1 MCTFLLA
8 GEFHHAIN
16 LSRPRIIFA
25 SNAATTTTI
34 AVSKQNKFVESIIVI
49 DKTGTNSAS
58 GNGLNVTKLD
68 DLVSS
73 ISINDC
79 NTFDCKPIDLA
90 NNVALVLCSSGTT
103 GLPKGVEL
111 TQRNILVGTSQL
123 K

>member
-1 MCTFLLA
+1 MYPFLFA

-16 LSRPRIIFA
+16 LSRPRMIFA
-25 SNAATTTTI
+25 SNAVARTTI
-34 AVSKQNKFVESIIVI
+34 AVSKQNKFVESIILI
-49 DKTGTNSAS
+49 DQSGTSSDS
-58 GNGLNVTKLD
+58 GHGMNVTKLD

-79 NTFDCKPIDLA
+79 NTFECKPIDLA

>member
-1 MCTFLLA
+1 MFRCFRFA

-16 LSRPRIIFA
+16 LSRPKIIFA
-25 SNAATTTTI
+25 SNAVLKPTI
-34 AVSKQNKFVESIIVI
+34 AVSKQNKFVESIILI
-49 DKTGTNSAS
+49 DNNS
-58 GNGLNVTKLD
+58 GNPQDAKVTKLD
-68 DLVSS
+68 DLMSKVSL
-73 ISINDC
+73 NDC
-79 NTFDCKPIDLA
+79 RTFECKPIDLA